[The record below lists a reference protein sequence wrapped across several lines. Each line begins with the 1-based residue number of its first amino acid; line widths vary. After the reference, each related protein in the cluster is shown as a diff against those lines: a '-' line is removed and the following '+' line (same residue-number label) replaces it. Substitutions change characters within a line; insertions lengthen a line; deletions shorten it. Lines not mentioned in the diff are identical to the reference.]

1 MRFPTTRTLII
12 GVLALSSL
20 VPLGAGGRIQ
30 EADSA
35 QDAGLPGLP
44 AHIHAGSCETFDP
57 TPRFPLSDVSI
68 RSTGDD
74 PVDSDATMPAGMSV
88 TTIDARLTDIL
99 AGQYVVDAHEGAQN
113 ADHSIACGELG
124 GQSGSNEL
132 AIGLKEQDHS
142 GYAGIAW
149 LRAEGDT
156 TKVTVLLAEGLA
168 GNTEST
174 QAQATFFVET
184 ITCPSC
190 QLRVEGSIKQAPG
203 IVDIAWQGKV
213 VTVTYDPSQVTPDEI
228 RAAIE
233 NGGDTADE
241 VTETG
246 EE

>member
-1 MRFPTTRTLII
+1 MRFPTTRMLLI
-12 GVLALSSL
+12 GVLMLSSL

-35 QDAGLPGLP
+35 QDAGLPSLP
-44 AHIHAGSCETFDP
+44 AHIHAGSCENFDS

-74 PVDSDATMPAGMSV
+74 PVDSDATVPAGMSV
-88 TTIDARLTDIL
+88 TTIDTRLTDVL
-99 AGQYVVDAHEGAQN
+99 AGQYVVDVHERAQ
-113 ADHSIACGELG
+113 DDERSITCGELG
-124 GQSGSNEL
+124 GELGDNEV
-132 AIGLKEQDHS
+132 AIGLKEQDRS

-156 TKVTVLLAEGLA
+156 TAVTVFLAEGLA

-184 ITCPSC
+184 ITCPGC

-203 IVDIAWQGKV
+203 ILDITWQGKV
-213 VTVTYDPSQVTPDEI
+213 VTVTYDPSQVAPDEI

-241 VTETG
+241 VTETD